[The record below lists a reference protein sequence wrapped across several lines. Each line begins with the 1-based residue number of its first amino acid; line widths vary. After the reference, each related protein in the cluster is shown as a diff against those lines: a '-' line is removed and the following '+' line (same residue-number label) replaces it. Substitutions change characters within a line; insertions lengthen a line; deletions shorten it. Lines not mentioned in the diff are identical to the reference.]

1 MYRRIRRGHC
11 LSRLI
16 NEWEYLMHGH
26 FLIELDIV
34 IQNGTDIPDP
44 ETMLQKRKQLED
56 EILKFN

>member
-1 MYRRIRRGHC
+1 
-11 LSRLI
+11 
-16 NEWEYLMHGH
+16 MHGH
-26 FLIELDIV
+26 FLIELDVV